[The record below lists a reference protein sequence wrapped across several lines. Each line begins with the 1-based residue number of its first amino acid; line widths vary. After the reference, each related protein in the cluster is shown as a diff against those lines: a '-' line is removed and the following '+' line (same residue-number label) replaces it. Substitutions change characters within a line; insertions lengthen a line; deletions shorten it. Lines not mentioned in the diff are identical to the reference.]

1 MAREDDPCKHAFPT
15 RAQCPVCSK
24 QPDKPDKPEKLVV
37 VYVTAGGQAY
47 HFDPSCHALA
57 YGQELVVERGGTP
70 APIVTTYEHLAKEE
84 RGPCRTCR
92 GKRPK

>member
-24 QPDKPDKPEKLVV
+24 QPDKPEKLVV
-37 VYVTAGGQAY
+37 VYVTAGGMAY
-47 HFDPSCHALA
+47 HFDPNCHALA
-57 YGQELVVERGGTP
+57 YGQELVKERGGSP

-92 GKRPK
+92 GNRAK